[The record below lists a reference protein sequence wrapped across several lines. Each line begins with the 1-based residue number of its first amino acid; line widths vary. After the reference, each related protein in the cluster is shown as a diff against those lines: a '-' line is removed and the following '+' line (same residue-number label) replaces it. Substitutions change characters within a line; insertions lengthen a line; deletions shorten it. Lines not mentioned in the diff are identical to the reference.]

1 MPRSLRGLIAAI
13 LLPVAMIAVVACGS
27 SDEDGSA
34 TAATAGGAKPLS
46 VALLTSGLTND
57 GGFNQWAAQA
67 LQKLQ
72 SDGRITL
79 QVRQQLS
86 DPNAAEP
93 VLRQFASRRFDLIIG
108 HGIDLSASV
117 LKVAAQFPDV
127 HFATTGDATLE
138 PKLLPNVE
146 GWTYDFG
153 QFGYVAGFVAGTVKD
168 VTNVGIVSGPD
179 IPFVQ
184 AGLKG
189 FVAGLASTNPS
200 ATTASTFTGEFYS
213 AQKEQEAVRGLVAK
227 GAQLVAANTAEGNGV
242 APAAQQAGVPTVGA
256 AVAGSAAARQV
267 NITSPNLDF
276 TSVYAGYLDRLKAGT
291 FGKRF
296 ETGTLANKQ
305 IGIDPVNTAASAG
318 VPADLQ
324 AKVDELSAKLSSGEL
339 KLPSFS

>member
-1 MPRSLRGLIAAI
+1 MPRSLRGLLAAI
-13 LLPVAMIAVVACGS
+13 LLPVAMIAMAACGS

-34 TAATAGGAKPLS
+34 PAASGDAAPLN

-67 LQKLQ
+67 LQKLE
-72 SDGRITL
+72 SEGRITL

-93 VLRQFASRRFDLIIG
+93 VLRQFASRDFDLIIG

-127 HFATTGDATLE
+127 HFATTGDNTLE
-138 PKLLPNVE
+138 QKLLPNVE

-153 QFGYVAGFVAGTVKD
+153 QFGYVGGVVAGSVKD
-168 VTNVGIVSGPD
+168 VTKVGIVSGPD

-184 AGLKG
+184 TALKG
-189 FVAGLASTNPS
+189 FLEGLKATNPS
-200 ATTASTFTGEFYS
+200 ATTESVFTGEFYS
-213 AQKEQEAVRGLVAK
+213 AQKEQEAVRGLVAG
-227 GAQLVAANTAEGNGV
+227 GAQLVFANTAEGNGV
-242 APAAQQAGVPTVGA
+242 APAAQQAGVPTVGT
-256 AVAGSAAARQV
+256 AVAGSAAAKEV
-267 NITSPNLDF
+267 NITSANLNF
-276 TSVYAGYLDRLKAGT
+276 TPVYTGYLDRLAAGT

-296 ETGTLANKQ
+296 EVGTLANKE
-305 IGIDPVNTAASAG
+305 IGIDPVNAAAAPG

-324 AKVDELSAKLSSGEL
+324 AKVDELSAQLASGEL
-339 KLPSFS
+339 KLPDFS